1 MKRIAPVVLG
11 LAALIAVP
19 AVAFA
24 GPGEGGGRERA
35 AGRSIAGRERMG
47 RQGPGARRLAK
58 FRHRAHKVMKALDL
72 TDEQKAAL
80 KASREA
86 AAPVREDLK
95 AKVQAIVAAARQGEK
110 TPEARKAAR
119 EQIKAAIEGARNAV
133 EPSASRFVGS
143 LSAEQ
148 KAKLA
153 EKAKAHGKTFEEA
166 KLVKLVEGVLIA
178 PKGHAGHRHGRR

>member
-24 GPGEGGGRERA
+24 GPGQGDGRKPAAARDG
-35 AGRSIAGRERMG
+35 AGRL

-58 FRHRAHKVMKALDL
+58 FRHRAHKVLKALDL
-72 TDEQKAAL
+72 TEEQKAAL

-95 AKVQAIVAAARQGEK
+95 AKIQAIVAAARQGER

-119 EQIKAAIEGARNAV
+119 EQIKAAIEGARSAV

-178 PKGHAGHRHGRR
+178 PKGHRHGRR

>member
-1 MKRIAPVVLG
+1 MKRIVPVVLG

-24 GPGEGGGRERA
+24 GPGEGPGRRPRAERDG
-35 AGRSIAGRERMG
+35 AGRA
-47 RQGPGARRLAK
+47 GPGARRLAR
-58 FRHRAHKVMKALDL
+58 FRHRAHRVLRALDL
-72 TDEQKAAL
+72 TEEQKAAL

-95 AKVQAIVAAARQGEK
+95 AKIQSIVAAARQGER

-119 EQIKAAIEGARNAV
+119 EQVKAAIAAARTAV

-148 KAKLA
+148 KARLA

-178 PKGHAGHRHGRR
+178 PKGHRHGRR

>member
-1 MKRIAPVVLG
+1 MNRIVPLVLG
-11 LAALIAVP
+11 LAALVAAP
-19 AVAFA
+19 AVALA
-24 GPGEGGGRERA
+24 GPGKAGGRRPVAERDG
-35 AGRSIAGRERMG
+35 AGRNALG

-58 FRHRAHKVMKALDL
+58 FRHRAHKVMKTLDL
-72 TDEQKAAL
+72 TEEQKAAL

-86 AAPVREDLK
+86 ASTVREDLK
-95 AKVQAIVAAARQGEK
+95 AKLQAIVAAARQGEK

-119 EQIKAAIEGARNAV
+119 EQLKAAIEGARKAV

-153 EKAKAHGKTFEEA
+153 EKAKAHGKTFDEA
-166 KLVKLVEGVLIA
+166 RLVKLVEGVLIA

>member
-24 GPGEGGGRERA
+24 GPGEGDGRKPAAARGVAGRERA
-35 AGRSIAGRERMG
+35 G

-58 FRHRAHKVMKALDL
+58 FRHHAHKVMKALDL

-80 KASREA
+80 KTSREA
-86 AAPVREDLK
+86 ASTVRDDLK
-95 AKVQAIVAAARQGEK
+95 AKIQSIVAAARQGEK
-110 TPEARKAAR
+110 TPETRKAAR
-119 EQIKAAIEGARNAV
+119 EQIKAAIEGARKAV
-133 EPSASRFVGS
+133 EPSASRFVGA

-153 EKAKAHGKTFEEA
+153 EKAKARGKTFDEA